1 MKIIQEFKTFAL
13 RGNVVDL
20 AVGVIIGAAF
30 GKIVNALV
38 TDIIMPPIGSL
49 AGNLNFTNLYV
60 PLAKKVVQAQAT
72 FAAKHP
78 GLKLPLADAQAAGPV
93 LAWGDFVTVTLDF
106 IIVAFCIFLLVKGI
120 NELKRLEE
128 TKPASPPP
136 PAPPTNEEKL
146 LTEIRDLLKNRT
158 A

>member
-38 TDIIMPPIGSL
+38 TDIIMPPIGML
-49 AGNLNFTNLYV
+49 VGNLNFTNLYV
-60 PLAKKVVQAQAT
+60 PLAEKVRQAQAT
-72 FAAKHP
+72 FAAAHP
-78 GLKLPLADAQAAGPV
+78 GLKLSLADAQTAGPV

-106 IIVAFCIFLLVKGI
+106 LIVAAAIFLLVKGI
-120 NELKRLEE
+120 NELQRHEDA
-128 TKPASPPP
+128 KPAPP
-136 PAPPTNEEKL
+136 PAPTAEEKL
-146 LTEIRDLLKNRT
+146 LTEIRDLLKNR